1 MNKQKINSFFTDNW
15 KLILIVLLHLLIT
28 IPLSYFLNTWYDEA
42 STLITSSQ
50 TISYAVHRSIQFELQ
65 PPFYYIFLNVWRQAD
80 SSYFFARLLSII
92 FSSASIVISFILI
105 KKYLKI
111 EKPEYVTLLIAIN
124 PFLIYYATEIR
135 PYTMLIFLSVTLI
148 FLMYEIYLSDNK
160 FIVARVLYILLSII
174 SLHTQYYMGFILVG
188 IGFSI
193 LIYGG
198 WGKFRTYLID
208 MILPMLSLVA
218 VIPFLPGINT
228 LIEASSKV
236 YKLNLTGLVEFFEVR
251 ITTYLF
257 ALNYLPLKF
266 SRYEI
271 WLLLFLIVLFFL
283 FSIKERIKEFIRV
296 ISFKEQTTLPVTI
309 IVLLF
314 FSIIAVMTGRGML
327 ALRHTAVL
335 FPPLVFTFVS
345 FIYLTRKKKTL
356 IFWFCLISALY
367 LTALINKFTP
377 MAKEGDS
384 IKVAKYLEANEEN
397 NELIFV
403 PYNIIGW
410 PLNVHYNGA
419 NTIVPLY
426 DNLLSEQSRKKLLSE
441 VNNKSEYAWWD
452 CPYPDPTWDK
462 ILNQIIVSREFINNN
477 YVILDKKY
485 FKGIVLWQLK
495 RKDNDTL
502 KTQSHQSLMRTK

>member
-1 MNKQKINSFFTDNW
+1 
-15 KLILIVLLHLLIT
+15 
-28 IPLSYFLNTWYDEA
+28 
-42 STLITSSQ
+42 
-50 TISYAVHRSIQFELQ
+50 
-65 PPFYYIFLNVWRQAD
+65 
-80 SSYFFARLLSII
+80 
-92 FSSASIVISFILI
+92 
-105 KKYLKI
+105 
-111 EKPEYVTLLIAIN
+111 
-124 PFLIYYATEIR
+124 
-135 PYTMLIFLSVTLI
+135 
-148 FLMYEIYLSDNK
+148 
-160 FIVARVLYILLSII
+160 
-174 SLHTQYYMGFILVG
+174 
-188 IGFSI
+188 
-193 LIYGG
+193 
-198 WGKFRTYLID
+198 
-208 MILPMLSLVA
+208 
-218 VIPFLPGINT
+218 
-228 LIEASSKV
+228 
-236 YKLNLTGLVEFFEVR
+236 
-251 ITTYLF
+251 
-257 ALNYLPLKF
+257 
-266 SRYEI
+266 
-271 WLLLFLIVLFFL
+271 
-283 FSIKERIKEFIRV
+283 
-296 ISFKEQTTLPVTI
+296 
-309 IVLLF
+309 
-314 FSIIAVMTGRGML
+314 MTGRGML

-345 FIYLTRKKKTL
+345 FIYLTRKKKIL